1 MARGRKHV
9 QLIAIDYHA
18 ATGTARMGYRGDQ
31 RSKMARWP
39 ESVPDSGS
47 LMKDTRDKD
56 LSQSKRGAR
65 ESNVDSGELR
75 IQSTRLKYKEGGTGK
90 ITHETWIQRKSR

>member
-1 MARGRKHV
+1 MAR
-9 QLIAIDYHA
+9 Q
-18 ATGTARMGYRGDQ
+18 
-31 RSKMARWP
+31 P
-39 ESVPDSGS
+39 ESIPDSGG

-65 ESNVDSGELR
+65 ESNVDSRELR

-90 ITHETWIQRKSR
+90 ITHETWI